1 MTTQNVT
8 GVLNCSSGFKI
19 PLNATITDDTE
30 ASLTTDVAYTVTAQ
44 NIGDFANGQTVTSGL
59 VTAGANISYA
69 YILRKGLILSLV
81 PFAVKGVACGT
92 PDLARP
98 VTLMAGDQLRVFTM
112 VAAGRNASLAVQT
125 NQGVPRIFIGASV
138 AAGAGTFQ
146 LVDLQ
151 TGNSIGETLQ
161 NQLITSAQFTSVDQA
176 LITSVAGGAQ
186 VTMSNGNLSGSIPAT
201 NPIVAQPYMKPA
213 SIPVQLNFTAQYITS
228 A

>member
-19 PLNATITDDTE
+19 PLNATITDGTE
-30 ASLTTDVAYTVTAQ
+30 VALTTDTAYTVTAQ
-44 NIGDFANGQTVTSGL
+44 NIGDFANGQTVVSGL
-59 VTAGANISYA
+59 VTAGENISYA
-69 YILRKGLILSLV
+69 YILRKGLILSLI

-92 PDLARP
+92 PNLARP

-112 VAAGRNASLAVQT
+112 VAAGRNASLAVYT
-125 NQGVPRIFIGASV
+125 NQRVPRIFIGASV

-151 TGNSIGETLQ
+151 TGNTIGETLQ
-161 NQLITSAQFTSVDQA
+161 GQVCTMAQFTSVDQA

-186 VTMSNGNLSGSIPAT
+186 VTMSNGNLSGAIPAT
-201 NPIVAQPYMKPA
+201 DPIEAQPYMKPC
-213 SIPVQLNFTAQYITS
+213 SIPVALNFTAQYITS

>member
-8 GVLNCSSGFKI
+8 GVLNCTSGFKI
-19 PLNATITDDTE
+19 PLNATITDGTE
-30 ASLTTDVAYTVTAQ
+30 ANLTTDTAFTVTAQ

-69 YILRKGLILSLV
+69 YILRKGLILSLI

-92 PDLARP
+92 PSLARP

-112 VAAGRNASLAVQT
+112 VAAGRNASLAVVT

-151 TGNSIGETLQ
+151 TSNSIGETLQ
-161 NQLITSAQFTSVDQA
+161 GQIVQMAQFTSVDQA

-186 VTMSNGNLSGSIPAT
+186 VTMSNGNLSGAIPAT
-201 NPIVAQPYMKPA
+201 DPIEAQPYMKPC

>member
-8 GVLNCSSGFKI
+8 GVLNCASGFKI
-19 PLNATITDDTE
+19 PLNATITDGTE
-30 ASLTTDVAYTVTAQ
+30 SNLTTDTAYTVTAQ

-69 YILRKGLILSLV
+69 YILRKGLILSLI

-92 PDLARP
+92 PSLSRP

-112 VAAGRNASLAVQT
+112 VAAGRNASLAVVT

-151 TGNSIGETLQ
+151 TSNSIGETLQ
-161 NQLITSAQFTSVDQA
+161 GQVVQMAQFTSVDQA
-176 LITSVAGGAQ
+176 LITSVGGGAQ
-186 VTMSNGNLSGSIPAT
+186 VTMSNGNLSGAIPAT
-201 NPIVAQPYMKPA
+201 DPIEAQPYMKPC

>member
-8 GVLNCSSGFKI
+8 AVLNCSSGFKI
-19 PLNATITDDTE
+19 PLNATITDDAET
-30 ASLTTDVAYTVTAQ
+30 SLTTDTAFTVTAQ
-44 NIGDFANGQTVTSGL
+44 NIGDFAPGQTVTSGI

-92 PDLARP
+92 PNLSRP
-98 VTLMAGDQLRVFTM
+98 VTLVPGDQLRVFTM
-112 VAAGRNASLAVQT
+112 VAAGRDASLAVVT
-125 NQGVPRIFIGASV
+125 NQGVPRIFIGT
-138 AAGAGTFQ
+138 AAGAATTQ

-151 TGNSIGETLQ
+151 TGNTIGETLTGQ
-161 NQLITSAQFTSVDQA
+161 VITMAQFTSVDQA

-186 VTMSNGNLSGSIPAT
+186 VTMSNGNLSGAVPAT
-201 NPIVAQPYMKPA
+201 DPIEAQPYMKPC
-213 SIPVQLNFTAQYITS
+213 SIPVALNFTAQYITS

>member
-19 PLNATITDDTE
+19 PLNATITDDAE
-30 ASLTTDVAYTVTAQ
+30 ASLTTDTAFTVTAQ
-44 NIGDFANGQTVTSGL
+44 NIGDFAPGQTVTSGI
-59 VTAGANISYA
+59 VTAGSNISYA

-92 PDLARP
+92 PNLSRP
-98 VTLMAGDQLRVFTM
+98 VTLVPGDQLRVFTM
-112 VAAGRNASLAVQT
+112 VAAGRNASLAVVT
-125 NQGVPRIFIGASV
+125 NQGVPRIFIGT
-138 AAGAGTFQ
+138 AAGAATTQ

-151 TGNSIGETLQ
+151 TGNTIGETLTGQ
-161 NQLITSAQFTSVDQA
+161 VITMAQFTSVDQA

-186 VTMSNGNLSGSIPAT
+186 VTMSNGNLSGAVPAT
-201 NPIVAQPYMKPA
+201 DPIEAQPYMKPC
-213 SIPVQLNFTAQYITS
+213 SIPVALNFTAQYITS

>member
-19 PLNATITDDTE
+19 PLNATITDDAE
-30 ASLTTDVAYTVTAQ
+30 ASLTTDTAFTVTAQ
-44 NIGDFANGQTVTSGL
+44 NIGDFAPGQTVTSGI

-92 PDLARP
+92 PNLSRP
-98 VTLMAGDQLRVFTM
+98 VTLVPGDQLRVFTM
-112 VAAGRNASLAVQT
+112 VAAGRNASLAVVT
-125 NQGVPRIFIGASV
+125 NQGTPRIFIGT
-138 AAGAGTFQ
+138 AAGAATTQ

-151 TGNSIGETLQ
+151 TGNTIGETLTGQ
-161 NQLITSAQFTSVDQA
+161 VITMAQFTSVDQA

-186 VTMSNGNLSGSIPAT
+186 VTMSNGNLSGAVPAT
-201 NPIVAQPYMKPA
+201 DPIEAQPYMKPC
-213 SIPVQLNFTAQYITS
+213 SIPVALNFTAQYITS

>member
-19 PLNATITDDTE
+19 PLNATITDGSE
-30 ASLTTDVAYTVTAQ
+30 SSLTTDTAYTVTAQ
-44 NIGDFANGQTVTSGL
+44 NIGDFATGQTVTSGL

-92 PDLARP
+92 PNLARP

-112 VAAGRNASLAVQT
+112 VAAGRNASLAVVT

-151 TGNSIGETLQ
+151 TGNTIGETLQ
-161 NQLITSAQFTSVDQA
+161 GQVCVQAQFTSVDQA
-176 LITSVAGGAQ
+176 LITSVAGGCQ
-186 VTMSNGNLSGSIPAT
+186 VTMSNGNLSGAVPAT
-201 NPIVAQPYMKPA
+201 DPIEAQPYMKPCR
-213 SIPVQLNFTAQYITS
+213 IPVNLNFTAQYITS

>member
-19 PLNATITDDTE
+19 PLNATITDNAE
-30 ASLTTDVAYTVTAQ
+30 ASLTTDTAFTVTAQ
-44 NIGDFANGQTVTSGL
+44 NIGDFAPGQTVTSGI

-92 PDLARP
+92 PNLSRP
-98 VTLMAGDQLRVFTM
+98 VTLVPGDQLRVFTM
-112 VAAGRNASLAVQT
+112 VAAGRNASLAVVT
-125 NQGVPRIFIGASV
+125 NQGVPRIFTGT
-138 AAGAGTFQ
+138 AAGAATTQ

-151 TGNSIGETLQ
+151 TGNTIGETLTGQ
-161 NQLITSAQFTSVDQA
+161 VITMAQFTSVDQA

-186 VTMSNGNLSGSIPAT
+186 VTMSNGNLSGAVPAT
-201 NPIVAQPYMKPA
+201 DPIEAQPYMKPC
-213 SIPVQLNFTAQYITS
+213 SIPVALNFTAQYITS

>member
-19 PLNATITDDTE
+19 PLNATITDDAET
-30 ASLTTDVAYTVTAQ
+30 SLTTDTAFTVTAQ
-44 NIGDFANGQTVTSGL
+44 NIGDFAPGQTVTSGI
-59 VTAGANISYA
+59 VTADANISYA

-92 PDLARP
+92 PDLSRP
-98 VTLMAGDQLRVFTM
+98 VTLVPGDQLRVFTM
-112 VAAGRNASLAVQT
+112 VAAGRNASLAVVT
-125 NQGVPRIFIGASV
+125 NQGVPRIFIGT
-138 AAGAGTFQ
+138 AAGAATTQ

-151 TGNSIGETLQ
+151 TGNSVGETLTGQ
-161 NQLITSAQFTSVDQA
+161 VITMAQFTSVDQA

-186 VTMSNGNLSGSIPAT
+186 VTMSNGNLSGAVPAT
-201 NPIVAQPYMKPA
+201 DPIEAQPYMKPC
-213 SIPVQLNFTAQYITS
+213 SIPVALNFTAQYITS

>member
-19 PLNATITDDTE
+19 PLNATITDE
-30 ASLTTDVAYTVTAQ
+30 IESSLTTDVAYTVTAQ
-44 NIGDFANGQTVTSGL
+44 NIGDFATGQTITSGI
-59 VTAGANISYA
+59 VTAGENISYA

-92 PDLARP
+92 PDFARP

-112 VAAGRNASLAVQT
+112 VAAGRNASLAVVT

-151 TGNSIGETLQ
+151 TGNTIGETLQ
-161 NQLITSAQFTSVDQA
+161 GQVCVMAQFTSVDQA

-186 VTMSNGNLSGSIPAT
+186 VTMSNGNLSGAVPAT
-201 NPIVAQPYMKPA
+201 DPIEVQPYMKPCR
-213 SIPVQLNFTAQYITS
+213 IPVQLNFTAQYITS

>member
-19 PLNATITDDTE
+19 PLNATITDGTE
-30 ASLTTDVAYTVTAQ
+30 TSLTTDTAFTVTAQ
-44 NIGDFANGQTVTSGL
+44 NIGDFATGQTIVSGI
-59 VTAGANISYA
+59 VTAGENISYA

-92 PDLARP
+92 PALARP

-112 VAAGRNASLAVQT
+112 VAAGRNASLAVVT

-151 TGNSIGETLQ
+151 TGNTVGETLQ
-161 NQLITSAQFTSVDQA
+161 GQVITQAQFTSVDQA
-176 LITSVAGGAQ
+176 LITSIAGGCQ
-186 VTMSNGNLSGSIPAT
+186 VTMSNGNLSGAVPAT
-201 NPIVAQPYMKPA
+201 DPIEAQPYMKPC
-213 SIPVQLNFTAQYITS
+213 SIPVALNFTAQYITS

>member
-1 MTTQNVT
+1 MTSQNVT

-19 PLNATITDDTE
+19 PLNATITDDAE
-30 ASLTTDVAYTVTAQ
+30 ASLTTDTAFTVTAQ
-44 NIGDFANGQTVTSGL
+44 NIGDFAPGQTVTSGI

-92 PDLARP
+92 PNLSRP
-98 VTLMAGDQLRVFTM
+98 VTLVPGDQLRVFTM
-112 VAAGRNASLAVQT
+112 VAAGRNASLAVVT
-125 NQGVPRIFIGASV
+125 NQGTPRIFIGT
-138 AAGAGTFQ
+138 AAGAATTQ

-151 TGNSIGETLQ
+151 TGNSVGETLTGQ
-161 NQLITSAQFTSVDQA
+161 VITMAQFTSVDQA

-186 VTMSNGNLSGSIPAT
+186 VTMSNGNLSGAVPAT
-201 NPIVAQPYMKPA
+201 DPIEAQPYMKPC
-213 SIPVQLNFTAQYITS
+213 SIPVALNFTAQYITS

>member
-19 PLNATITDDTE
+19 PLNATITDGTE
-30 ASLTTDVAYTVTAQ
+30 ASLTTDISFSVTSQ
-44 NIGDFANGQTVTSGL
+44 NIGDFAPGQTVTSGI

-92 PDLARP
+92 PNLSRP
-98 VTLMAGDQLRVFTM
+98 VTLVPGDQLRVFTM
-112 VAAGRNASLAVQT
+112 VAAGRNASLAVVT
-125 NQGVPRIFIGASV
+125 NQGVPRIFIGT
-138 AAGAGTFQ
+138 AAGAATTQ
-146 LVDLQ
+146 LLDLQ
-151 TGNSIGETLQ
+151 TQNTVGETLTGQ
-161 NQLITSAQFTSVDQA
+161 VITMAQFTSVDQA

-186 VTMSNGNLSGSIPAT
+186 VTMSNGNLSGSVPAT

-213 SIPVQLNFTAQYITS
+213 SIPVALNFTAQYITS

>member
-19 PLNATITDDTE
+19 PLNATITDDAET
-30 ASLTTDVAYTVTAQ
+30 SLTTDTAFTVTAQ
-44 NIGDFANGQTVTSGL
+44 NIGDFAPGQTVTSGI
-59 VTAGANISYA
+59 VTADANISYA

-92 PDLARP
+92 PNLSRP
-98 VTLMAGDQLRVFTM
+98 VTLVPGDQLRVFTM
-112 VAAGRNASLAVQT
+112 VAAGRDASLAVVT
-125 NQGVPRIFIGASV
+125 NQGVPRIFIGT
-138 AAGAGTFQ
+138 AAGAATTQ

-151 TGNSIGETLQ
+151 TGNTIGETLTGQ
-161 NQLITSAQFTSVDQA
+161 VITMAQFTSIDQA

-186 VTMSNGNLSGSIPAT
+186 VTMSNGNLSGAVPAT
-201 NPIVAQPYMKPA
+201 DPIEAQPYMKPC
-213 SIPVQLNFTAQYITS
+213 SIPVALNFTAQYITS

>member
-19 PLNATITDDTE
+19 PLNATITDDAE
-30 ASLTTDVAYTVTAQ
+30 ASLTTDTAFTVTAQ
-44 NIGDFANGQTVTSGL
+44 NIGDFAPGQTVTSGI
-59 VTAGANISYA
+59 VTAGSNISYA

-92 PDLARP
+92 PNLSRP
-98 VTLMAGDQLRVFTM
+98 VTLVPGDQLRVFTM
-112 VAAGRNASLAVQT
+112 VAAGRNASLAVVT
-125 NQGVPRIFIGASV
+125 NQGTPRIFIGT
-138 AAGAGTFQ
+138 AAGAATTQ

-151 TGNSIGETLQ
+151 TGNTIGETLTGQ
-161 NQLITSAQFTSVDQA
+161 VITMAQFTSVDQA

-186 VTMSNGNLSGSIPAT
+186 VTMSNGNLSGAVPAT
-201 NPIVAQPYMKPA
+201 DPIEAQPYMKPC
-213 SIPVQLNFTAQYITS
+213 SIPVALNFTAQYITS

>member
-19 PLNATITDDTE
+19 PLNATITDGAE
-30 ASLTTDVAYTVTAQ
+30 ANLTTDTAFTVTAQ

-69 YILRKGLILSLV
+69 YILRKGLILSLI

-92 PDLARP
+92 PSLARP

-112 VAAGRNASLAVQT
+112 VAAGRNASLAVVT

-151 TGNSIGETLQ
+151 TSNSIGETLQ
-161 NQLITSAQFTSVDQA
+161 GQVVQMEQYTSVDLA

-201 NPIVAQPYMKPA
+201 DPIEVQPYMKPC